1 MKKILAIDIGE
12 KRIGVALSDGLQM
25 LAHPLKTLEWRGIET
40 LIREL
45 NQLIAEE
52 DVERLIVGV
61 PYTMQG
67 SHSQRTEQIL
77 QMIEALRTQISV
89 PIETADE
96 RLTTVMAEKAL
107 HRVGKKPSKHRK
119 IIDQIAAVFILQN
132 YLDTKKY

>member
-1 MKKILAIDIGE
+1 
-12 KRIGVALSDGLQM
+12 
-25 LAHPLKTLEWRGIET
+25 
-40 LIREL
+40 L